1 MSLVDDPIFEWPL
14 RADNRRPPRGRRPIA
29 WRAIGYLLPATVL
42 GAGLLALP
50 LVRTVWASFQAPGG
64 GFTTANYDVLA
75 DPDVRHAMTNNA
87 KWLLFS
93 FVVLLLGVVLALLF
107 RRIGQSRT
115 FFVGVI
121 AGPVAVSATV
131 AGVAFRLVF
140 DPLPERGM
148 VAAVLAHL
156 AGWLNGDRPRPQSI
170 GALGPAGIAWVLA
183 SAFAWSWIG
192 LTVLLL
198 HAGLAGT
205 RPDLSRM
212 ARSFGAGPVRAW
224 WTALVPALVP
234 LVPVVLLTVSVAAVR
249 VFDVVLLAAPGSVQR
264 NASVVGLLWWRAGGT
279 LGPGRSAALAVLLTV
294 AVAAVALAALWLL
307 SRTWPQNAPS
317 PPSAESP
324 ASPASTARAAR
335 VEPPPPAA
343 GSGHGGR
350 RRRRGLW
357 WLLGVLVAGVWLVPL
372 LVLLLTSLR
381 RPEDAAVVGW
391 WRGSGFSLDSYVRAY
406 QAGVAGAAWS
416 TLGRAVL
423 ATLLTLMCALPAAH
437 ALAHGGLSA
446 RARRWLLRAAVILAV
461 LPVQAVA
468 VPLGRELEVL
478 GLSNT
483 QLGLVLAHA
492 ALGLPFAL
500 LLLRAAFAGRPP
512 SVPQAFAPRGTRWL
526 SVLGSEA
533 KASWMAVLAV
543 AVLQFVQVWDDLV
556 VGLLLSGSE
565 TGVLSLAVLGQG
577 RQFAASSGPV
587 AATAVISVL
596 VPLTLVLA
604 TGRWLVRGLSA
615 GVAR

>member
-1 MSLVDDPIFEWPL
+1 
-14 RADNRRPPRGRRPIA
+14 
-29 WRAIGYLLPATVL
+29 
-42 GAGLLALP
+42 
-50 LVRTVWASFQAPGG
+50 
-64 GFTTANYDVLA
+64 
-75 DPDVRHAMTNNA
+75 
-87 KWLLFS
+87 
-93 FVVLLLGVVLALLF
+93 
-107 RRIGQSRT
+107 
-115 FFVGVI
+115 
-121 AGPVAVSATV
+121 
-131 AGVAFRLVF
+131 
-140 DPLPERGM
+140 M

-156 AGWLNGDRPRPQSI
+156 AGWLHGSGPRPQSI

-234 LVPVVLLTVSVAAVR
+234 LIPVVLLTVSVAAVR
-249 VFDVVLLAAPGSVQR
+249 VFDVVLLAAPGSVQQD
-264 NASVVGLLWWRAGGT
+264 ASVVGLLWWRAGGT

-294 AVAAVALAALWLL
+294 AVAVVALAALWLL

-317 PPSAESP
+317 PRSPASPTSP
-324 ASPASTARAAR
+324 ASPASPRSAA
-335 VEPPPPAA
+335 PAGPAGPTPPAA

-350 RRRRGLW
+350 RRRGRW

-381 RPEDAAVVGW
+381 RPQDAAVVGW

-406 QAGVAGAAWS
+406 QSGVAGAAWS

-423 ATLLTLMCALPAAH
+423 ATLLTLICALPAAH
-437 ALAHGGLSA
+437 ALAHGGLSV

-468 VPLGRELEVL
+468 VPLGRELETL
-478 GLSNT
+478 QLANT

-500 LLLRAAFAGRPP
+500 LLLRAAFAGGPP
-512 SVPQAFAPRGTRWL
+512 PVPPAFVPRGTRWL
-526 SVLGSEA
+526 SVLSLEA
-533 KASWMAVLAV
+533 RASWMAVLAV

-596 VPLTLVLA
+596 VPLALVLV